1 MASIEKRGS
10 SYRARVTIY
19 QHGKRDYLTKSFK
32 TEQEAKVWGTTLEL
46 QKAKGQAIAQQNTF
60 L

>member
-19 QHGKRDYLTKSFK
+19 QHGKRDYLIKK
-32 TEQEAKVWGTTLEL
+32 L
-46 QKAKGQAIAQQNTF
+46 
-60 L
+60 

>member
-19 QHGKRDYLTKSFK
+19 KNGKRDYLTKSFK

-46 QKAKGQAIAQQNTF
+46 QKAKGQAICK
-60 L
+60 